1 MTAPFRALVA
11 DDEAIARLALRDLL
25 TLVPWIEWAG
35 EAADGTAA
43 LTAIGTLKPD
53 LLFLDVRMPA
63 PNGIE
68 VAERAGPGVAVIFTT
83 AHDEYAMTAFE
94 LGAIDYLHKPFG
106 RERFMRAVERARPQL
121 EDSRA
126 RRADGAGSTLAE
138 RLAFAQEPVVSV
150 SRIFVRD
157 RGAVRPVST
166 ADIVRCEADGDY
178 VAVYAQ
184 GRRFLVYVNLGD
196 LAARLD
202 PQRFVRV
209 HRSHVVNLDWIAEIV
224 PRDASRLH
232 VKMKD
237 GSEVTASRAG
247 TQALRA
253 RVRG

>member
-11 DDEAIARLALRDLL
+11 DDEAIARRALRDLL
-25 TLVPWIEWAG
+25 ALVPWIEWAG

-43 LTAIGTLKPD
+43 LAAISALKPD
-53 LLFLDVRMPA
+53 LLLLDVRMPE
-63 PNGIE
+63 PDGIE

-121 EDSRA
+121 EASRA
-126 RRADGAGSTLAE
+126 RRAEDAGSTLAE
-138 RLAFAQEPVVSV
+138 RLAFAQEPAVSV

-166 ADIVRCEADGDY
+166 AAIVRCEADGDY

-196 LAARLD
+196 LVARLD

-209 HRSHVVNLDWIAEIV
+209 HRSHVINLDWIAEIV
-224 PRDASRLH
+224 SRDASRLH
-232 VKMKD
+232 LKMKD

-247 TQALRA
+247 TQTLRA
-253 RVRG
+253 RLKA